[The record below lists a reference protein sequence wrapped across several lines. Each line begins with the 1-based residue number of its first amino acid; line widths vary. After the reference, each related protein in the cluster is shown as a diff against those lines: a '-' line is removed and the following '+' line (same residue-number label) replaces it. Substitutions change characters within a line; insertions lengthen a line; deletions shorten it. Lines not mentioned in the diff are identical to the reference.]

1 MSSKKDADQL
11 SFWGHLEVLRHCLF
25 RILAVTLVAGIA
37 AFCFKNL
44 LFSVV
49 LAPKSPDFIT
59 YRLFE
64 RLVGPLQSFEVG
76 LINIELAQQFIIH
89 LKVALWMGFIIVSP
103 YVIYVL
109 FGFVSPALY
118 QTERKYA
125 VRAVLGGYVMFMLGV
140 LLNYFLIFPLTFR
153 FLGTYQVDPSVN
165 NVISLDSYISTL
177 LMLSLTMGIIFE
189 LPVLCWLLAKMGI
202 MKAAFMKKYRRH
214 AIVAVVVLA
223 AIITPTGDAFTL
235 TLVALPIYLLFE
247 LSVLIVKKTER
258 HADEAPAK
266 EASQA

>member
-1 MSSKKDADQL
+1 MSSKKEADQL

-37 AFCFKNL
+37 AFCFKSL
-44 LFSVV
+44 LFAVV
-49 LAPKSPDFIT
+49 LAPKSQDFVT

-64 RLVGPLQSFEVG
+64 RLVGPLQPFEVG

-89 LKVALWMGFIIVSP
+89 MKVALWMGFIVVSP
-103 YVIYVL
+103 YVLYVL

-118 QTERKYA
+118 ELERKYA
-125 VRAVLGGYVMFMLGV
+125 VKAVSAGYVMFLLGI
-140 LLNYFLIFPLTFR
+140 LFNYFLIFPLTFR
-153 FLGTYQVDPSVN
+153 FLGTYQVDASVN

-177 LMLSLTMGIIFE
+177 LMLSLTMGVIFE

-214 AIVAVVVLA
+214 AIVVIVVLA

-235 TLVALPIYLLFE
+235 TLVSLPIYLLFE
-247 LSVLIVKKTER
+247 LSVLIVRRTER
-258 HADEAPAK
+258 IHSADVPPT
-266 EASQA
+266 

>member
-1 MSSKKDADQL
+1 MSQSKDADQL
-11 SFWGHLEVLRHCLF
+11 GFWEHLEVLRHCLF
-25 RILAVTLVAGIA
+25 RILAVTLVAGIV

-64 RLVGPLQSFEVG
+64 RLVGPLQPFQVD
-76 LINIELAQQFIIH
+76 LINIELAQQFILH
-89 LKVALWMGFIIVSP
+89 MKMAFWMGFIVVSP

-109 FGFVSPALY
+109 FGFVAPALY
-118 QTERKYA
+118 ESERRHA
-125 VRAVLGGYVMFMLGV
+125 VKAVAGGYVMFLLGV

-153 FLGTYQVDPSVN
+153 FLGTYQVDPSVT
-165 NVISLDSYISTL
+165 NVISLESYISIL
-177 LMLSLTMGIIFE
+177 LMLSLTMGVIFE
-189 LPVLCWLLAKMGI
+189 LPVLCWLLAKLGM

-214 AIVAVVVLA
+214 AIVVVLVVA

-235 TLVALPIYLLFE
+235 TLVSLPIYLLFE
-247 LSVLIVKKTER
+247 LSVLIVKRTER
-258 HADEAPAK
+258 KSIAQSERSPA
-266 EASQA
+266 AS

>member
-214 AIVAVVVLA
+214 AIVVIVIVA

-235 TLVALPIYLLFE
+235 TLVSLPIYLLFE
-247 LSVLIVKKTER
+247 LSVLIVRRTER
-258 HADEAPAK
+258 RSAQAEAP
-266 EASQA
+266 QA

>member
-1 MSSKKDADQL
+1 MSPKKDADQMG
-11 SFWGHLEVLRHCLF
+11 FWEHLEVLRHCLF

-44 LFSVV
+44 LFTVV
-49 LAPKSPDFIT
+49 LAPKSPDFVT

-89 LKVALWMGFIIVSP
+89 LKVALWMGLIIVSP
-103 YVIYVL
+103 YVLYVL
-109 FGFVSPALY
+109 FGFVAPALY
-118 QTERKYA
+118 DAERRHA
-125 VRAVLGGYVMFMLGV
+125 VKAVVGGYIMFLLGV

-177 LMLSLTMGIIFE
+177 LMLSLAMGIIFE
-189 LPVLCWLLAKMGI
+189 LPVL
-202 MKAAFMKKYRRH
+202 
-214 AIVAVVVLA
+214 
-223 AIITPTGDAFTL
+223 
-235 TLVALPIYLLFE
+235 
-247 LSVLIVKKTER
+247 
-258 HADEAPAK
+258 
-266 EASQA
+266 